1 MTNLEEVFAG
11 YWPHIIFAVTVV
23 ASVLAAVH
31 AAMTKQDVRA
41 AIGWVGIVIFSP
53 LFGALLYF
61 FAGINRIRRERVS
74 QQIEE
79 ASHAEEDLDRYL
91 VARVDAIS
99 GPQFT
104 ALKNVGDQISR
115 FGLVGGNRI
124 RLLNGG
130 DETYPAMLKAIGSAK
145 HSIALQSYIFDNDQI
160 GVQIAQALIDAQ
172 ARGVEVRVLIDSV
185 GSRYSRPPIT
195 GMLLRAKVPTAL
207 FMTTVFGM
215 RLAYANLRSH
225 RKILI
230 VDGLFGLTG
239 GMNIRAGF
247 MRAYG
252 GDQTTHDT
260 HFEVSGPVVR
270 QLMSSFVH
278 DWEFTTREH
287 LTGEAWFPAAPT
299 DTTDATA
306 LALAPTTDVTASAP
320 APATDVATSAPTA
333 MALSPVSSEHTVPL
347 RCVPSGPDR
356 TIGSTHDLILGA
368 LSVAQHHVRIQSPYF
383 LPDLPLI
390 AALNT
395 ASRRGVV
402 VDIVIPGSNNLRL
415 VSAAMMAQLDQLV
428 LAGCRVW
435 RSTGTFDH
443 SKLMTI
449 DGGWSCIGSSNLDP
463 RSLRLNFE
471 LDIEVYDK
479 KIAAEI
485 GAKIDGLIRQAVP
498 VTLVSLRRAPFLRR
512 LRNRIVWLASPY
524 L

>member
-1 MTNLEEVFAG
+1 MSNLEEVFAG
-11 YWPHIIFAVTVV
+11 YWPHIIFAITVV

-61 FAGINRIRRERVS
+61 VAGINRIRRERVS

-91 VARVDAIS
+91 VSRVEATSGNQFDAM
-99 GPQFT
+99 
-104 ALKNVGDQISR
+104 KHVGDQVSR
-115 FGLVGGNRI
+115 FGLVGGNTI
-124 RLLNGG
+124 RLMEGG
-130 DETYPAMLKAIGSAK
+130 DQTYPAMLEAIRGAK
-145 HSIALQSYIFDNDQI
+145 RSVALQSYIFDNDQI
-160 GVQIAQALIDAQ
+160 GVQIAQALIDAH

-195 GMLLRAKVPTAL
+195 GMLHRAKVPTAL

-230 VDGLFGLTG
+230 VDGQSGLTG

-260 HFEVSGPVVR
+260 HFQVSGPIVR

-287 LTGEAWFPAAPT
+287 LTGENWFPAEYMVCP
-299 DTTDATA
+299 D
-306 LALAPTTDVTASAP
+306 PG
-320 APATDVATSAPTA
+320 
-333 MALSPVSSEHTVPL
+333 VPL

-356 TIGSTHDLILGA
+356 TLGSTHDMILGA

-390 AALNT
+390 AALATT
-395 ASRRGVV
+395 ARRGVV
-402 VDIVIPGSNNLRL
+402 VDIVIPGKNNLRL
-415 VSAAMMAQLDQLV
+415 VDAAMTAQLDQLV
-428 LAGCRVW
+428 MAGCRVW

-449 DGGWSCIGSSNLDP
+449 DGGWSYVGSSNLDP

-471 LDIEVYDK
+471 LDVEVYDK
-479 KIAAEI
+479 PLAQQISQ
-485 GAKIDGLIRQAVP
+485 KIDRLITNAVP
-498 VTLVSLRRAPFLRR
+498 VTIVSLRKAPFLRR

>member
-1 MTNLEEVFAG
+1 MTNLEDVFAG

-61 FAGINRIRRERVS
+61 FAGINRIRRQRVS

-79 ASHAEEDLDRYL
+79 ASHAEEDLDRFL
-91 VARVDAIS
+91 VARVEAIS
-99 GPQFT
+99 GPQFA

-115 FGLVGGNRI
+115 FGLVGGNKI

-195 GMLLRAKVPTAL
+195 GMLHRAKVPTAL

-287 LTGEAWFPAAPT
+287 LTGETWYPAVP
-299 DTTDATA
+299 
-306 LALAPTTDVTASAP
+306 APTTDVTASVP
-320 APATDVATSAPTA
+320 APAVTGASTLASTA
-333 MALSPVSSEHTVPL
+333 MAVSPIPSEHAVPL

-395 ASRRGVV
+395 AARRGVV
-402 VDIVIPGSNNLRL
+402 VDVVIPGSNNLRL

-428 LAGCRVW
+428 MAGCRVW

-449 DGGWSCIGSSNLDP
+449 DGAWSYIGSSNLDP

-471 LDIEVYDK
+471 LDVEVYDRS
-479 KIAAEI
+479 IAAQI
-485 GAKIDGLIRQAVP
+485 GAKIDDLVSRAVP
-498 VTLVSLRRAPFLRR
+498 VTLVSLRKTPFWQR
-512 LRNRIVWLASPY
+512 LRNRVVWLASPY

>member
-1 MTNLEEVFAG
+1 MSNLEDVLAG
-11 YWPHIIFAVTVV
+11 YWPHIIFAITVV

-61 FAGINRIRRERVS
+61 VAGINRIRRERVS

-79 ASHAEEDLDRYL
+79 ASHAEEDLERYL
-91 VARVDAIS
+91 VSRVEATS
-99 GPQFT
+99 GTQFA

-115 FGLVGGNRI
+115 FGLVGGNTI
-124 RLLNGG
+124 RLLKGG
-130 DETYPAMLKAIGSAK
+130 DETYPAMLEAIRRAK
-145 HSIALQSYIFDNDQI
+145 RSVALQSYIFDNDQI
-160 GVQIAQALIDAQ
+160 GVQIAQALIDAH

-195 GMLLRAKVPTAL
+195 GLLHRAKVPTAL

-230 VDGLFGLTG
+230 VDGESGLTG

-247 MRAYG
+247 MRTYG
-252 GDQTTHDT
+252 GEQTTHDT
-260 HFEVSGPVVR
+260 HFQVSGPIVR

-278 DWEFTTREH
+278 DWEFTTGER
-287 LTGEAWFPAAPT
+287 LTGESWFPAEY
-299 DTTDATA
+299 
-306 LALAPTTDVTASAP
+306 V
-320 APATDVATSAPTA
+320 V
-333 MALSPVSSEHTVPL
+333 SPDPGVPL

-356 TIGSTHDLILGA
+356 TLGSTHDMILGA

-390 AALNT
+390 AALAT
-395 ASRRGVV
+395 AARRGVV
-402 VDIVIPGSNNLRL
+402 VDIVIPGKNNLRL
-415 VSAAMMAQLDQLV
+415 VDAAMSAQLDQLV
-428 LAGCRVW
+428 MAGCRVW

-449 DGGWSCIGSSNLDP
+449 DGGWSYVGSSNLDP

-479 KIAAEI
+479 SLAQQISQ
-485 GAKIDGLIRQAVP
+485 KIDRLITSAVP
-498 VTLVSLRRAPFLRR
+498 VTMVSLRKAPFLRR
-512 LRNRIVWLASPY
+512 LRNRVVWLASPY

>member
-1 MTNLEEVFAG
+1 MSNLEDIFAG

-41 AIGWVGIVIFSP
+41 AIGWVGVVIFSP

-61 FAGINRIRRERVS
+61 VAGINRIRRERVS

-79 ASHAEEDLDRYL
+79 ASHAEEDLDRFL
-91 VARVDAIS
+91 VSRVDAIS
-99 GPQFT
+99 GLQFS

-115 FGLVGGNRI
+115 FGLVGGNKI

-130 DETYPAMLKAIGSAK
+130 DETYPAMLEAIGSAK
-145 HSIALQSYIFDNDQI
+145 QSIALQSYIFDNDQI

-172 ARGVEVRVLIDSV
+172 DRGVEVRVLIDSV

-195 GMLLRAKVPTAL
+195 GMLHRAKVPVAL

-230 VDGLFGLTG
+230 VDGVSGLTG

-278 DWEFTTREH
+278 DWQFTTREH

-299 DTTDATA
+299 YSADT
-306 LALAPTTDVTASAP
+306 PV
-320 APATDVATSAPTA
+320 
-333 MALSPVSSEHTVPL
+333 LSVPGVPL

-395 ASRRGVV
+395 AARRGVV

-449 DGGWSCIGSSNLDP
+449 DGGWSYIGSSNLDP

-471 LDIEVYDK
+471 LDIEVFDK
-479 KIAAEI
+479 PLAAQI
-485 GAKIDGLIRQAVP
+485 SQKIDGLVQQAVP
-498 VTLVSLRRAPFLRR
+498 VTMVSLQKTPFLRR
-512 LRNRIVWLASPY
+512 LRNRVVWLASPY

>member
-1 MTNLEEVFAG
+1 MSNLEEVLAG

-61 FAGINRIRRERVS
+61 VAGINRIRRERVS

-91 VARVDAIS
+91 VARVDVTS
-99 GPQFT
+99 GRQFS
-104 ALKNVGDQISR
+104 ALKNVGDHVSR
-115 FGLVGGNRI
+115 FGLVGGNSI

-130 DETYPAMLKAIGSAK
+130 DQTYPAMLQAIQGAK
-145 HSIALQSYIFDNDQI
+145 RSIALQSYIFDNDPI
-160 GVQIAQALIDAQ
+160 GVQIAQALIDAHN
-172 ARGVEVRVLIDSV
+172 RGVEVRVLIDSV

-195 GMLLRAKVPTAL
+195 GMLHRAKVPTAL

-230 VDGLFGLTG
+230 VDGVSGLTG

-252 GDQTTHDT
+252 GDQTTNDT

-278 DWEFTTREH
+278 DWEFTTKEH
-287 LTGEAWFPAAPT
+287 LTGEAWFPVEPPL
-299 DTTDATA
+299 
-306 LALAPTTDVTASAP
+306 LADPG
-320 APATDVATSAPTA
+320 
-333 MALSPVSSEHTVPL
+333 VPL

-356 TIGSTHDLILGA
+356 TLGSTHDLILGA
-368 LSVAQHHVRIQSPYF
+368 LSIAQHHVRIQSPYF

-390 AALNT
+390 AALST
-395 ASRRGVV
+395 AARRGVV

-415 VSAAMMAQLDQLV
+415 VNAAMTAQLDQLV

-435 RSTGTFDH
+435 RSSGTFDH

-449 DGGWSCIGSSNLDP
+449 DAGWSYIGSSNLDP

-471 LDIEVYDK
+471 LDIEVYDRS
-479 KIAAEI
+479 IAAQI
-485 GAKIDGLIRQAVP
+485 DTKIDGLISQAVP
-498 VTLVSLRRAPFLRR
+498 VTLVSLRKIPFWQR
-512 LRNRIVWLASPY
+512 LRNRVVWLASPY

>member
-1 MTNLEEVFAG
+1 MSNFEEVLAG
-11 YWPHIIFAVTVV
+11 YWPHIIFAITAV

-61 FAGINRIRRERVS
+61 VAGINRIRRERVS

-79 ASHAEEDLDRYL
+79 ASHAEEDLEHYL
-91 VARVDAIS
+91 VSRVEATS
-99 GPQFT
+99 GPQFA
-104 ALKNVGDQISR
+104 ALKHVGDQISR
-115 FGLVGGNRI
+115 FGLVGGNTI
-124 RLLNGG
+124 RLMQGG
-130 DETYPAMLKAIGSAK
+130 DQTYPAMLEAIRGAK
-145 HSIALQSYIFDNDQI
+145 RSVALQSYIFDNDQI
-160 GVQIAQALIDAQ
+160 GVQIAQALIDAH

-195 GMLLRAKVPTAL
+195 GMLHRAKVPTAL

-230 VDGLFGLTG
+230 VDGESGLTG

-260 HFEVSGPVVR
+260 HFQVSGPIVR

-278 DWEFTTREH
+278 DWEFTTRER
-287 LTGEAWFPAAPT
+287 LTGENWFPA
-299 DTTDATA
+299 D
-306 LALAPTTDVTASAP
+306 
-320 APATDVATSAPTA
+320 DVATPD
-333 MALSPVSSEHTVPL
+333 PGVPL

-356 TIGSTHDLILGA
+356 TLGSTHDMILGA
-368 LSVAQHHVRIQSPYF
+368 LSVAQNHVRIQSPYF

-390 AALNT
+390 AALVT
-395 ASRRGVV
+395 AARRGVV
-402 VDIVIPGSNNLRL
+402 VDIVIPGKNNLRL
-415 VSAAMMAQLDQLV
+415 VDAAMTAQLDQLV
-428 LAGCRVW
+428 MAGCRVW

-449 DGGWSCIGSSNLDP
+449 DGGWSYVGSSNLDP

-479 KIAAEI
+479 PLALQISQ
-485 GAKIDGLIRQAVP
+485 KIDGLITSAVP
-498 VTLVSLRRAPFLRR
+498 VTMVSLRKAPFLRR
-512 LRNRIVWLASPY
+512 LRNRVVWLASPY

>member
-1 MTNLEEVFAG
+1 MSNLEEVFAG
-11 YWPHIIFAVTVV
+11 YWPHIIFAITVV

-61 FAGINRIRRERVS
+61 VAGINRIRRERVS

-79 ASHAEEDLDRYL
+79 ASHAEEDLERYL
-91 VARVDAIS
+91 VSRVEATS
-99 GPQFT
+99 GTQFA

-115 FGLVGGNRI
+115 FGLVGGNTI
-124 RLLNGG
+124 RLLKGG
-130 DETYPAMLKAIGSAK
+130 DETYPAMLEAIRRAK
-145 HSIALQSYIFDNDQI
+145 RSVALQSYIFDNDQI
-160 GVQIAQALIDAQ
+160 GVQIAQALIDAH

-195 GMLLRAKVPTAL
+195 GLLHRAKVPTAL

-230 VDGLFGLTG
+230 VDGESGLTG

-252 GDQTTHDT
+252 GEQTTHDT
-260 HFEVSGPVVR
+260 HFQVSGPIVR

-278 DWEFTTREH
+278 DWEFTTGER
-287 LTGEAWFPAAPT
+287 LTGESWFPAEY
-299 DTTDATA
+299 
-306 LALAPTTDVTASAP
+306 V
-320 APATDVATSAPTA
+320 V
-333 MALSPVSSEHTVPL
+333 SPDPGVPL

-356 TIGSTHDLILGA
+356 TLGSTHDMILGA

-390 AALNT
+390 AALAT
-395 ASRRGVV
+395 AARRGVV
-402 VDIVIPGSNNLRL
+402 VDIVIPGKNNLRL
-415 VSAAMMAQLDQLV
+415 VDAAMSAQLDQLV
-428 LAGCRVW
+428 MAGCRVW

-449 DGGWSCIGSSNLDP
+449 DGGWSYVGSSNLDP

-479 KIAAEI
+479 SLAQQISQ
-485 GAKIDGLIRQAVP
+485 KIDRLITSAVP
-498 VTLVSLRRAPFLRR
+498 VTMVSLRKAPFLRR
-512 LRNRIVWLASPY
+512 LRNRVVWLASPY

>member
-1 MTNLEEVFAG
+1 MSNLEDVLAG
-11 YWPHIIFAVTVV
+11 YWPHIIFAITVV

-61 FAGINRIRRERVS
+61 VAGINRIRRERVS

-79 ASHAEEDLDRYL
+79 ASHAEEDLERYL
-91 VARVDAIS
+91 VSRVEATS
-99 GPQFT
+99 GTQFA

-115 FGLVGGNRI
+115 FGLVGGNAI
-124 RLLNGG
+124 RLLKGG
-130 DETYPAMLKAIGSAK
+130 DETYPAMLEAIRRAK
-145 HSIALQSYIFDNDQI
+145 RSVALQSYIFDNDQI
-160 GVQIAQALIDAQ
+160 GVQIAQALIDAH

-195 GMLLRAKVPTAL
+195 GLLHRAKVPTAL

-230 VDGLFGLTG
+230 VDGESGLTG

-252 GDQTTHDT
+252 GEQTTHDT
-260 HFEVSGPVVR
+260 HFQVSGPIVR

-278 DWEFTTREH
+278 DWEFTTGER
-287 LTGEAWFPAAPT
+287 LTGESWFPAEY
-299 DTTDATA
+299 
-306 LALAPTTDVTASAP
+306 V
-320 APATDVATSAPTA
+320 V
-333 MALSPVSSEHTVPL
+333 SPDPGVPL

-356 TIGSTHDLILGA
+356 TLGSTHDMILGA

-390 AALNT
+390 AALAT
-395 ASRRGVV
+395 AARRGVV
-402 VDIVIPGSNNLRL
+402 VDIVIPGKNNLRL
-415 VSAAMMAQLDQLV
+415 VDAAMSAQLDQLV
-428 LAGCRVW
+428 MAGCRVW

-449 DGGWSCIGSSNLDP
+449 DGGWSYVGSSNLDP

-479 KIAAEI
+479 SLAQQISQ
-485 GAKIDGLIRQAVP
+485 KIDRLITSAVP
-498 VTLVSLRRAPFLRR
+498 VTMVSLRKAPFLRR
-512 LRNRIVWLASPY
+512 LRNRVVWLASPY

>member
-1 MTNLEEVFAG
+1 MSNLEDVLAG
-11 YWPHIIFAVTVV
+11 YWPHIIFAITVV

-61 FAGINRIRRERVS
+61 VAGINRIRRERVS

-79 ASHAEEDLDRYL
+79 ASHAEEDLERYL
-91 VARVDAIS
+91 VSRVEATS
-99 GPQFT
+99 GTQFA

-115 FGLVGGNRI
+115 FGLVGGNTI
-124 RLLNGG
+124 RLLKGG
-130 DETYPAMLKAIGSAK
+130 DETYPAMLEAIRRAK
-145 HSIALQSYIFDNDQI
+145 RSVALQSYIFDNDQI
-160 GVQIAQALIDAQ
+160 GVQIAQALIDAH

-195 GMLLRAKVPTAL
+195 GLLHRAKVPTAL

-230 VDGLFGLTG
+230 VDGESGLTG

-252 GDQTTHDT
+252 GEQTTHDT
-260 HFEVSGPVVR
+260 HFQVSGPIVR

-278 DWEFTTREH
+278 DWEFTTGER
-287 LTGEAWFPAAPT
+287 LTGESWFPAEY
-299 DTTDATA
+299 
-306 LALAPTTDVTASAP
+306 V
-320 APATDVATSAPTA
+320 V
-333 MALSPVSSEHTVPL
+333 SPDPGVPL

-356 TIGSTHDLILGA
+356 TLGSTHDMILGA

-390 AALNT
+390 AALAT
-395 ASRRGVV
+395 AARRGVV
-402 VDIVIPGSNNLRL
+402 VDIVIPGKNNLRL
-415 VSAAMMAQLDQLV
+415 VDAAMSAQLDQLV
-428 LAGCRVW
+428 MAGCRIW

-449 DGGWSCIGSSNLDP
+449 DGGWSYVGSSNLDP

-479 KIAAEI
+479 SLAQQISQ
-485 GAKIDGLIRQAVP
+485 KIDRLITSAVP
-498 VTLVSLRRAPFLRR
+498 VTMVSLRKAPFLRR
-512 LRNRIVWLASPY
+512 LRNRVVWLASPY